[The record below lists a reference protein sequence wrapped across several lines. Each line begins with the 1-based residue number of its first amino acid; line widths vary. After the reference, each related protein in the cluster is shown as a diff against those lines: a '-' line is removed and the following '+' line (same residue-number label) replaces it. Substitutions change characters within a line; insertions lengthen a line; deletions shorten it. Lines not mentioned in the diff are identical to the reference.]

1 MKFYFN
7 QNIEA
12 LEEVVTIIDIIG
24 VFVFAISGASTA
36 MGKRLDPFGVFIVA
50 FVTSVGGGTL
60 RDMLIGRNP
69 VFWMVDPIYV
79 YIIMGGAFF
88 AIIFRKKI
96 GYLRRTLS
104 LFDTIGL
111 AIFTIIGI
119 EIGVRS
125 NLNPVIV
132 ISLGVMTGS
141 FGGVIRDILVNEI
154 PVVFSKEI
162 YVIAC
167 VVGGMFYMGGIFFEL
182 SKFWN
187 EIISIVVIILI
198 RLVAV
203 KYELVLPSFYTKDDR
218 EPK

>member
-1 MKFYFN
+1 MD
-7 QNIEA
+7 
-12 LEEVVTIIDIIG
+12 EVVTIIDILG

-36 MGKRLDPFGVFIVA
+36 MSKRLDPFGVFIVA

-60 RDMLIGRNP
+60 RDMLIGRHP

-79 YIIMGGAFF
+79 YVIMAGAFF
-88 AIIFRKKI
+88 AVVFRKKI

-119 EIGVRS
+119 EIGIRFD
-125 NLNPVIV
+125 LNPVI
-132 ISLGVMTGS
+132 ILSLGVMTGS

-154 PVVFSKEI
+154 PVVFSKEVYATASLI
-162 YVIAC
+162 
-167 VVGGMFYMGGIFFEL
+167 GGMFYMGGVFFEL

-187 EIISIVVIILI
+187 EIISITVIILI

-203 KYELVLPSFYTKDDR
+203 KYEMALPSFYNDDD
-218 EPK
+218 KKLD

>member
-1 MKFYFN
+1 LSIFQIK
-7 QNIEA
+7 IIKV

-79 YIIMGGAFF
+79 YVIMAGALF
-88 AIIFRKKI
+88 AVIFRKQT
-96 GYLRRTLS
+96 GYLRITLS

-119 EIGVRS
+119 EIGIRFD
-125 NLNPVIV
+125 LNPVIV
-132 ISLGVMTGS
+132 LSLGVMTGS

-154 PVVFSKEI
+154 PVVFSKEVYATASLI
-162 YVIAC
+162 
-167 VVGGMFYMGGIFFEL
+167 GGMFYMGGVFFEL

-187 EIISIVVIILI
+187 EIISIAVIIII
-198 RLVAV
+198 RIVAV
-203 KYELVLPSFYTKDDR
+203 KYELALPSIYK
-218 EPK
+218 EEKKE

>member
-1 MKFYFN
+1 
-7 QNIEA
+7 
-12 LEEVVTIIDIIG
+12 LDEVVTIIDEIG

-60 RDMLIGRNP
+60 RDMLIGKNP

-88 AIIFRKKI
+88 SIVFREKI

-119 EIGVRS
+119 EIGVKFE
-125 NLNPVIV
+125 LNPVIV
-132 ISLGVMTGS
+132 LSLGVMTGS

-154 PVVFSKEI
+154 PVVFRKEI
-162 YVIAC
+162 YATAS
-167 VVGGMFYMGGIFFEL
+167 VVGGMFYMGGLFYSFDRL
-182 SKFWN
+182 WN
-187 EIISIVVIILI
+187 EIISISVIIII
-198 RLVAV
+198 RLIAV
-203 KYELVLPSFYTKDDR
+203 KYELALPSFYPNKEKKTV
-218 EPK
+218 

>member
-1 MKFYFN
+1 M
-7 QNIEA
+7 
-12 LEEVVTIIDIIG
+12 EEVVTIIDIIG

-60 RDMLIGRNP
+60 RDTLIGRSP

-79 YIIMGGAFF
+79 YVIMGGALF

-119 EIGVRS
+119 EIGVRY

-132 ISLGVMTGS
+132 LSLGVMTGS

-154 PVVFSKEI
+154 PVVFSKEV
-162 YVIAC
+162 YATASL
-167 VVGGMFYMGGIFFEL
+167 VGGMFYMGGVFFEY

-187 EIISIVVIILI
+187 EIISIIVIILI
-198 RLVAV
+198 RLIAV
-203 KYELVLPSFYTKDDR
+203 KYELALPSFYK
-218 EPK
+218 EEKEE